1 MCILGAVLN
10 THSSSV
16 HWAQPGWWGWETQP
30 SALGS
35 DWGCRSP
42 DTYISPLSWA
52 SVAVAGGRCSTD
64 PTHPGELSTPEDLR
78 YISVLP
84 AFLHSHP
91 ILPLS
96 FFLLLSSPGSLHPP
110 LTAPVFPSASFS
122 HSHRPLLVLFLLL
135 VSPHYGA
142 FLLASSFP
150 FSLTHVSASLPCLS
164 LPHPPG
170 PLRCGSDDSGV
181 LVSQPLRPPHC
192 SADQEDTTETQQQ
205 LREAQSD

>member
-35 DWGCRSP
+35 DWGCGSP

-52 SVAVAGGRCSTD
+52 SVAVAGAGGRCPTD

-84 AFLHSHP
+84 ASLHSHP

-122 HSHRPLLVLFLLL
+122 HSHRPLLCPF
-135 VSPHYGA
+135 VSCLCLPIMG
-142 FLLASSFP
+142 P
-150 FSLTHVSASLPCLS
+150 FSS
-164 LPHPPG
+164 PP
-170 PLRCGSDDSGV
+170 PFHF
-181 LVSQPLRPPHC
+181 P
-192 SADQEDTTETQQQ
+192 
-205 LREAQSD
+205 